1 MRGVSR
7 YLVDAGSVVSVSSVY
22 RGAWFRM
29 RCASKYSVR
38 VCISIFRQHGYPWF
52 SNLGY
57 IYASIHFV
65 RAPHPHRNAARLTYV
80 ANGLA
85 SQVLVADLL
94 TALHV
99 DDFSVSGG
107 VGKFHTFYPR
117 V

>member
-29 RCASKYSVR
+29 RGASKYSVR
-38 VCISIFRQHGYPWF
+38 VCISIFRQHGDPWF
-52 SNLGY
+52 SNLGH
-57 IYASIHFV
+57 IYASIPLV
-65 RAPHPHRNAARLTYV
+65 RAPHHNAARLTYV

-107 VGKFHTFYPR
+107 VGEFHTFYPR

>member
-1 MRGVSR
+1 METRG
-7 YLVDAGSVVSVSSVY
+7 LVIWG
-22 RGAWFRM
+22 
-29 RCASKYSVR
+29 
-38 VCISIFRQHGYPWF
+38 
-52 SNLGY
+52 
-57 IYASIHFV
+57 IYMHILPLV